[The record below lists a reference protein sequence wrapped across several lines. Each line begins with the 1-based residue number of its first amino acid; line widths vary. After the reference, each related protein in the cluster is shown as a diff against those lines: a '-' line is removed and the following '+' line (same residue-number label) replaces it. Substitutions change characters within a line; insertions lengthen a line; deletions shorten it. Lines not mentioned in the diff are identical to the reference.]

1 MAPSAEQLAEIDREL
16 ASFEKSD
23 ADLEAVVSRARALAT
38 ALAGDDAL
46 SELLEGLDEAMAQ
59 AHAAAKASLPPRP
72 APRRKTAKTAT
83 AVGTPAPRPAADDDE
98 PLGSGLVEIPEEE
111 IRRAEL
117 PPVLELPSEPK
128 QLDDAFGEAAVS
140 DIEGLSVD
148 DLFGE
153 ESTAASAEGLADG
166 GSSDLSALFAADE
179 PIRLSDPDLD
189 LESLESEPPPPP
201 PRGRT
206 MPPPLPPGA
215 RASVKPPAVA
225 RSAFPAEDEPDETL
239 TGDRSELSDDS
250 FELLV
255 DDDVLEL
262 DDLAGDGT
270 EPPPKSDGDGDGDE
284 RKGGLISRILGR
296 K

>member
-16 ASFEKSD
+16 ASFQKSD
-23 ADLEAVVSRARALAT
+23 ADLQAVLSRARALAT

-59 AHAAAKASLPPRP
+59 AHAEAKASLPARP

-83 AVGTPAPRPAADDDE
+83 AVGAPAPTPDDE

-128 QLDDAFGEAAVS
+128 QLDDAFGEAAAS
-140 DIEGLSVD
+140 DIQGLSVD
-148 DLFGE
+148 ELFGE
-153 ESTAASAEGLADG
+153 ESTAASTEALADGG
-166 GSSDLSALFAADE
+166 GSSDLSGLFAEDE

-189 LESLESEPPPPP
+189 LEALESEPPPPP

-225 RSAFPAEDEPDETL
+225 KSAFPADDEPDETL